1 MGDDVSPILTALSE
15 AERALALERYKIIH
29 PILEKDVSIRQV
41 ARDHGILVRTVYR
54 WVQRYKKHGFA
65 GLARQHR
72 KQYARSLS
80 MEFQQLIEGLALQ
93 NSALSITAIH
103 RKAIIAAKGM
113 GIVPPSY
120 RVVRSVIERIKPSLV
135 KLAREGAKA
144 YSESY
149 DLIYR
154 REAVG
159 PNAIWQADHT
169 QLDIFVKN
177 EDGDQ
182 EKPWLTVILDDY
194 SRAVAGYLLSFS
206 SPSAIQTALALR
218 QAIWRKTHPNWHICG
233 IPQILYTDH
242 GSDFISHHME
252 QVAADLKIQLVFSAI
267 GRPRGRGK
275 IERFFSSLSQ
285 MFLSN
290 LPGFMCS
297 KARRSGVL
305 TLPQLGTAL
314 DHYIIDEYLI
324 TPHSTT
330 REPPQ
335 ARWGANGFLPQM
347 PESLQSL
354 DLLLL
359 TVAKTRQIRPDG
371 IWFNGMRYID
381 PTLAAYV
388 GETVLLRYDPRDMA
402 EVRVFYRERFLCR
415 AVCQELAGE
424 TVTLREI
431 VGARN
436 KQRRQLQ
443 QVLQERQHIV
453 DALIE
458 ARRWTTIDTPEKT
471 PSKTKPSAQSTLK
484 LKRYRHE

>member
-1 MGDDVSPILTALSE
+1 VGDDIRPDLTALSE
-15 AERALALERYKIIH
+15 AERALALERFKIIL
-29 PILEKDVSIRQV
+29 PILEKDVSLRQV
-41 ARDHGILVRTVYR
+41 ALDNGILVRTIYR
-54 WVQRYKKHGFA
+54 WVQRYKKRGFA
-65 GLARQHR
+65 GLARQYR

-80 MEFQQLIEGLALQ
+80 REFQQLIEGLALQ
-93 NSALSITAIH
+93 NSSLSITAIH
-103 RKAIIAAKGM
+103 RKAIIAAKNM
-113 GIVPPSY
+113 GIMPPSY
-120 RVVRSVIERIKPSLV
+120 RVVRSVIDRIKPSLM
-135 KLAREGAKA
+135 KLAREGTKA

-169 QLDIFVKN
+169 QLDILVKN

-182 EKPWLTVILDDY
+182 EKPWLTVVLDDY
-194 SRAVAGYLLSFS
+194 SRAVAGYVLSFS
-206 SPSAIQTALALR
+206 PPSAIQTALALR
-218 QAIWRKTHPNWHICG
+218 QAIWRKAHPNWHVCG

-242 GSDFISHHME
+242 GSDFVSRHIE
-252 QVAADLKIQLVFSAI
+252 QVAADLKIQLVFSAV

-290 LPGFMCS
+290 LPGFACS
-297 KARRSGVL
+297 RARRSGVL

-314 DHYIIDEYLI
+314 EHYIIDEYLS
-324 TPHSTT
+324 TPHSSTKVAP
-330 REPPQ
+330 R
-335 ARWGANGFLPQM
+335 ARWEANGFLPQM

-402 EVRVFYRERFLCR
+402 EIRVFFKERFLCR

-436 KQRRQLQ
+436 RQRRQLQ
-443 QVLQERQHIV
+443 QVIQERQQTV

-458 ARRWTTIDTPEKT
+458 ARRWTTTDIPEQA
-471 PSKTKPSAQSTLK
+471 PPKTKLSTTPK